1 MKFTK
6 HRSGRLALALFTVSA
21 ILLSAPV
28 FAQDKEAL
36 TLQLPTPTLRGT
48 PEDLPKSANIDPPQ
62 DKPVQFMVPKGVKNV
77 ASGKPVTS
85 SVAPFSGQLAQITDG
100 KKEPTDDNAVE
111 FKKGP
116 QWVQVDLGADYSIY
130 AIVMWHDHR
139 YLQVMH
145 DVIVQVSDDPEF
157 KNNVQTVFNNDAA
170 NTAGLGAGTDR
181 EYFETSFGKIV
192 DAKSVKGR
200 YVRSYTKGS
209 TSSALNC
216 WEELEVYALPAKP

>member
-1 MKFTK
+1 MYRF
-6 HRSGRLALALFTVSA
+6 GRLALALFTVPA
-21 ILLSAPV
+21 LLLSAPV

-62 DKPVQFMVPKGVKNV
+62 DKPIKFSVPKGATNNV
-77 ASGKPVTS
+77 ALGKPVTS
-85 SVAPFSGQLAQITDG
+85 SVAPFSGQLTQVTDG

-145 DVIVQVSDDPEF
+145 GVVVQVSDDPEF

-170 NTAGLGAGTDR
+170 NATGLGAGTDR

-192 DAKSVKGR
+192 DAKGVKGR
-200 YVRSYTKGS
+200 YVRAYTKGS

-216 WEELEVYALPAKP
+216 WEELEVYGLPAK

>member
-1 MKFTK
+1 M
-6 HRSGRLALALFTVSA
+6 HRSGRLALALFTVPA
-21 ILLSAPV
+21 LLLPAQI

-62 DKPVQFMVPKGVKNV
+62 DKPIKFSVPKGATNNV
-77 ASGKPVTS
+77 ALGKPVTS
-85 SVAPFSGQLAQITDG
+85 SVAPFSGQLSQITDG

-145 DVIVQVSDDPEF
+145 DVVVQVSDDPEF

-192 DAKSVKGR
+192 DAKGVKGR
-200 YVRSYTKGS
+200 YVRAYTKGS

-216 WEELEVYALPAKP
+216 WEELEVYALPAK